1 MNKMTFKIKDV
12 RVYRDKR
19 LKENQITP
27 EVIIRGPNNT
37 VFYRSE
43 KTVQALDKKIYKE
56 FGLELKEE
64 HINKII
70 NDAGFHA
77 VFGGISKGKKYK
89 NQKNIL

>member
-1 MNKMTFKIKDV
+1 
-12 RVYRDKR
+12 
-19 LKENQITP
+19 
-27 EVIIRGPNNT
+27 
-37 VFYRSE
+37 
-43 KTVQALDKKIYKE
+43 LDKKIYKE